1 VFDFIVY
8 LLILLSFVYLI
19 FENLKI
25 KYKYRQSVTT
35 LFQVYI
41 DKTIAEQAAIKA
53 IEDQDIAADL
63 GKESQEGFINFLN
76 QSRDW
81 AFKYIEDTQGVVSK
95 FVSEVEKDIDYF
107 DIYGDQLSA
116 EPNYNSM
123 ARISKAFK
131 ELKTVLPSPTL
142 SSESDTLE

>member
-1 VFDFIVY
+1 MFDFIVY

>member
-81 AFKYIEDTQGVVSK
+81 AFKYIEDTQDVVSK

>member
-1 VFDFIVY
+1 MFDFIVY

-81 AFKYIEDTQGVVSK
+81 AFKYIEDTQDVVSK